1 MWRVARSRASVVD
14 EQGDDPGLGMDVTHR
29 SRLRS
34 PAGRSRQW
42 LGAVPAAGERTA
54 SRCLPRRWS
63 STPEA
68 TAARAARRDLPH
80 RSRRRTL
87 VLARPADLAA
97 REPVITAFA
106 DPARPDAVTGL
117 LARLRGSLRGTVDSD
132 AGSRALYSS
141 DASNYRLLPAAV
153 VAPRDRDDLA
163 AVVALAAEA
172 GVPLTMRG
180 AGTSVAG
187 NAIGS
192 GLVVDLS
199 RHLAGILALDP
210 GALTATV
217 LPGTVLDDVNRAA
230 AVHGLRVGPDPST
243 HSRCTV
249 GGMIGN
255 NACGSRSVRWGT
267 TAENTLG
274 LEVIT
279 ADGARRR
286 VEALEGWPGVASALG
301 PALDGRIARL
311 LATHGEVIA
320 LELPPWPRRVS
331 GYALD
336 WLLPERGGDV
346 ARALVGSEGT
356 CAVVSAATLRLVR
369 PPAHRGLLILAFVD
383 DIAAAA
389 AVPGLLPEL
398 PFTVESLTADL
409 LIGWRDP
416 GLLPP
421 GGAWLLVEAGGGTP
435 AELRDHAAR
444 LAAAAGTRLGAP
456 DASLLEDAAAQGVL
470 WRVREDGAGRAARLP
485 DGSPAWPGFEDGVV
499 PPERLAAYLGE
510 LRALLRDQDL
520 KGVTYG
526 HFGEGCIHLRV
537 GFGLDRA
544 GGTERL
550 ATFMAAAADLVV
562 RHGGSLSGE
571 HGDGRARGALL
582 ERQFSPAL
590 LEAFRAWKTAWDP
603 GNALNPGILVDPPP
617 LTEDLRRPRPTLI
630 ALEPSLAHAA
640 DDGDLRQA
648 LERCLGVGKC
658 VSRQAGAAM
667 CPSYRATGEE
677 RDSTRGRA
685 RLLQEMAAGSLAG
698 DGWRSTDVR
707 DALDLCL
714 SCRACATDCPIG
726 VDMAASK
733 SEFLDHHY
741 RGRLRPRSHYSL
753 GRLPSWLRLVRL
765 VPAGVAIAN
774 AVMGFAPTRRAF
786 GLVAGIAGERRI
798 PRIASRTFAATAAPG
813 TPSRDPAAS
822 ITRPT
827 PGPAGTTSA
836 RVVVWPDTFT
846 NHLAPEVGH
855 AALRVLA
862 AAGFEAVVPRTAVCC
877 GLTAITTGQLDRARA
892 ELRRTLA
899 VPEVAGDD
907 PVVVLEPSC
916 AATLRHDL
924 RELLPGDAA
933 AAALSRRV
941 TTLAELLDAS
951 GWVPPPGAPLDAL
964 VQPHC
969 HQQAVL
975 GSEADRRLMAAAGIR
990 PTQVL
995 VGCCGLAG
1003 NFGAEAG
1010 HERISRDV
1018 AELSLLPALRVTGE
1032 GAAILAD
1039 GFSCRTQVAFLDGR
1053 RARHLAEVLA
1063 DRLDGPGG
1071 GA

>member
-1 MWRVARSRASVVD
+1 MCSPIPSPSPPEPAIAAAA
-14 EQGDDPGLGMDVTHR
+14 DPL
-29 SRLRS
+29 S
-34 PAGRSRQW
+34 PEI
-42 LGAVPAAGERTA
+42 L
-54 SRCLPRRWS
+54 
-63 STPEA
+63 
-68 TAARAARRDLPH
+68 
-80 RSRRRTL
+80 
-87 VLARPADLAA
+87 ADLLV
-97 REPVITAFA
+97 RL
-106 DPARPDAVTGL
+106 DAS
-117 LARLRGSLRGTVDSD
+117 LRGSANAT
-132 AGSRALYSS
+132 AGMRALYAS
-141 DASNYRLLPAAV
+141 DASNYRVLPAAV

-163 AVVALAAEA
+163 AVVALAAGA

-180 AGTSVAG
+180 AGTSIAG

-199 RHLAGILALDP
+199 RHLAGILALDRD
-210 GALTATV
+210 ALTATV

-230 AVHGLRVGPDPST
+230 AAHGLRVGPDPST

-255 NACGSRSVRWGT
+255 NACGARSVRWGT

-274 LEVIT
+274 LELIT

-286 VEALEGWPGVASALG
+286 VG
-301 PALDGRIARL
+301 ALDRSAGTAPAVGPVLDTRIAGL
-311 LATHGEVIA
+311 LEAHGTTIREA
-320 LELPPWPRRVS
+320 LPPWPRRVS

-356 CAVVSAATLRLVR
+356 CAVVSAATIRLVR
-369 PPAHRGLLILAFVD
+369 PPERRGLLVLAFAD
-383 DIAAAA
+383 DIAAATV
-389 AVPGLLPEL
+389 VPGLLPEC
-398 PFTVESLTADL
+398 PYTVESLTADL
-409 LIGWRDP
+409 LSGWRDP

-421 GGAWLLVEAGGGTP
+421 GGAWLLVEAGGETA
-435 AELRDHAAR
+435 AELRDHAGR
-444 LAAAAGTRLGAP
+444 LARAAGTRLGAS
-456 DASLLEDAAAQGVL
+456 DAVFLEDAEAQGVL

-499 PPERLAAYLGE
+499 PPEHLAAYLGE
-510 LRALLRDQDL
+510 LRGLLRDQGL
-520 KGVTYG
+520 AGITYG

-537 GFGLDRA
+537 GFGLDRP
-544 GGTERL
+544 GGAARL
-550 ATFMAAAADLVV
+550 AGFMTAAADLVT

-582 ERQFSPAL
+582 ARQFPPAL

-603 GNALNPGILVDPPP
+603 GNVLNPGILVDPPP
-617 LTEDLRRPRPTLI
+617 LTADLRRPRPTLV
-630 ALEPSLAHAA
+630 ALEPSLAHEA

-648 LERCLGVGKC
+648 VERCIGVGKC

-677 RDSTRGRA
+677 RHSTRGRA

-698 DGWRSTDVR
+698 DGWRSADVR

-714 SCRACATDCPIG
+714 SCRACVSDCPTG
-726 VDMAASK
+726 VDMAAYK

-741 RGRLRPRSHYSL
+741 RGRLRPRAHYSL
-753 GRLPSWLRLVRL
+753 GRLPAWLRLVRR
-765 VPAGVAIAN
+765 VPAGVRLAN
-774 AVMGFAPTRRAF
+774 SAMAFSPTRRAF

-798 PRIASRTFAATAAPG
+798 PRIAPATFAATAVPG
-813 TPSRDPAAS
+813 TPVPVAGGAA
-822 ITRPT
+822 R
-827 PGPAGTTSA
+827 G
-836 RVVVWPDTFT
+836 RVIVWPDTFT

-862 AAGFEAVVPRTAVCC
+862 AAGFEAIVPVSTVCC

-899 VPEVAGDD
+899 VPELAGEE
-907 PVVVLEPSC
+907 PVLVLEPSC

-924 RELLPGDAA
+924 RELLPGDVA

-941 TTLAELLDAS
+941 TTLAELLDAA
-951 GWVPPPGAPLDAL
+951 GWAPPGGEPLDAL

-975 GSEADRRLMAAAGIR
+975 GIAADRRLMDAAGIR

-995 VGCCGLAG
+995 AGCCGLAG

-1018 AELSLLPALRVTGE
+1018 AELALLPALRATGE
-1032 GAAILAD
+1032 GTAILAD

-1063 DRLDGPGG
+1063 DRLPGS
-1071 GA
+1071 